1 MIIKSKEKST
11 INGETKPMYV
21 LDTDALT
28 VTVNDFDFY
37 PMELVHSFSS
47 DQIKYHLHYVAEY
60 HPDRLRRLVNSGEIL
75 NYLLDLEIAV
85 DEALERQVN
94 KWKAN
99 DREYLNAVAVGDM
112 DKANGLENMLRLC
125 AREPIFAAMMYV

>member
-1 MIIKSKEKST
+1 MVIRSKEKST

-21 LDTDALT
+21 LDTNALT
-28 VTVNDFDFY
+28 VTVNDLDFY
-37 PMELVHSFSS
+37 PMELVTSFSS

-60 HPDRLRRLVNSGEIL
+60 HPDRLRRLVNNGEIL
-75 NYLLDLEIAV
+75 NYLLELEIAV

-94 KWKAN
+94 KWKST
-99 DREYLNAVAVGDM
+99 DQEYLAAVAAGDM

-125 AREPIFAAMMYV
+125 AREPIFAAMVYV